1 MTNEQ
6 HFVVECIGSQREA
19 NAPPMLNLRIKDIR
33 LQSGGWVG
41 RADVYPI
48 SIENAIQLRKELSDF
63 LNANNVPT
71 R

>member
-1 MTNEQ
+1 MSGPQ
-6 HFVVECIGSQREA
+6 FIVECIGSQKEA

-33 LQSGGWVG
+33 FQSAVG

-48 SIENAIQLRKELSDF
+48 SIDNAIQLRRELADF

-71 R
+71 KG